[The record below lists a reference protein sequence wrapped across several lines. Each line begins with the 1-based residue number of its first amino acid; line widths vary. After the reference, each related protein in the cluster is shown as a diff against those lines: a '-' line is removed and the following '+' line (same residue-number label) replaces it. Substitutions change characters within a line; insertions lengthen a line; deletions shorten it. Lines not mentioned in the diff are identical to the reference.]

1 MDAIYHLVYGS
12 HAAAPFSKEQLVALL
27 EKSQRNNQ
35 ARGISGLLLYRD
47 GIFLQVLEGPEVSVR
62 ALFGRIC
69 EDPRHQG
76 IEMLMQGHSP
86 RRQFP
91 AWSMAFRDLED
102 PLLLRNLGYSEFM
115 NQSPGSD
122 RAAPRSTDLFA
133 LLERFRAQA

>member
-12 HAAAPFSKEQLVALL
+12 HAVAPFTKEQLVALL
-27 EKSQRNNQ
+27 EKSQRSNQ

-47 GIFLQVLEGPEVSVR
+47 GVFLQVLEGPE
-62 ALFGRIC
+62 ALVKEVYGKIRS
-69 EDPRHQG
+69 DPRHQG
-76 IEMLMQGHSP
+76 IEILMEGYSP

-91 AWSMAFRDLED
+91 DWSMAFRDLED

-115 NQSPGSD
+115 NQPPGANRDS
-122 RAAPRSTDLFA
+122 AQPTDLFA